1 VGNFRDLDAWRT
13 ARELALLSTKAAA
26 ALPAEQRFALA
37 DQWRRA
43 AYSVVL
49 NIAEGAGRRSPKEF
63 CRYLNYALGSLDEL
77 EAIIDLVRGMER
89 LPEGTIGEL
98 EIQRSTCAR
107 LVQGLLRAISRS

>member
-1 VGNFRDLDAWRT
+1 VGNFRNLEAWRT
-13 ARELALLSTKAAA
+13 ARELALLSTRASA
-26 ALPAEQRFALA
+26 ALPTEQRFALA

-77 EAIIDLVRGMER
+77 EAILDLVGGMER
-89 LPEGTIGEL
+89 LTEPTIRDL
-98 EIQRSTCAR
+98 EIKRATCAR
-107 LVQGLLRAISRS
+107 LVQGLLRAISGR